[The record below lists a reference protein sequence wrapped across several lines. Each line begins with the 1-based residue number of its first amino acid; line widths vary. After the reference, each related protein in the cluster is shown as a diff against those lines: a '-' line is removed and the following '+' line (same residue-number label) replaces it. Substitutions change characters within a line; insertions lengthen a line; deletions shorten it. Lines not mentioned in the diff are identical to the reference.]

1 VKLRGS
7 GRCGVS
13 AASSGIEDFE
23 NQPTDTAA
31 YDPEDEDELDD
42 YGSEEGAGGEQDKA
56 EGGKRKRTR
65 SKNVLYDPDSDQFK
79 RK

>member
-1 VKLRGS
+1 MKLRGS

-13 AASSGIEDFE
+13 AASSGMEDFE
-23 NQPTDTAA
+23 NQPTETAA
-31 YDPEDEDELDD
+31 YDPDGEDEYDD
-42 YGSEEGAGGEQDKA
+42 YGSEEGPGHEQDEA

-65 SKNVLYDPDSDQFK
+65 NKNVLYDPDSDQFK